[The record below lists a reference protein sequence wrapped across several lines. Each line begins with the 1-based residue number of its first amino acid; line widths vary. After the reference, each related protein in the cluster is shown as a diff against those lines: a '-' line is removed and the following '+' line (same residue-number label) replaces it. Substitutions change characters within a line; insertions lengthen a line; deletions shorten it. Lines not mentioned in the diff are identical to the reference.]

1 MTDLTISCG
10 LTISKVEG
18 RGESRPNSIAR
29 SMVVSSDLTWHIAVN
44 ENVLPTTSTYFS
56 ALPQK
61 IASLQDLLSTLECV
75 DSLSSCVGND
85 DDKFIPLIAARKG
98 SFRNPSGTPFGTF
111 ITPYTLNL
119 ALLFVLGSDIVAYHD
134 ISCNTI
140 RCTDCMVLVPRAN
153 TASRCERCRDYRKN
167 LSGLLTR
174 YHNGKTKRLDGS
186 DPQSHTNYRYLSTQ
200 EKDKRLQRLH
210 QQHRMS
216 EKKLTRL
223 WAALEQA
230 IEQRAVTVDEGLH
243 QDLQD
248 LIRENHKS
256 VGDAHPLGSFGRLFW
271 ENQMRA
277 ASVNDARSMRWD
289 PLMIRWCLY
298 LRHLS
303 GSAYEML
310 RKSGV
315 VKLPS
320 QRTLRDYTYTAK
332 AAAGFSREVDMH
344 IMEAAKLL
352 SCPDREKHV
361 ILLMDEMHLR
371 EDLVYDCH
379 TGSFSFLCEVVCIL
393 LYMFMQLFF

>member
-1 MTDLTISCG
+1 M
-10 LTISKVEG
+10 
-18 RGESRPNSIAR
+18 
-29 SMVVSSDLTWHIAVN
+29 
-44 ENVLPTTSTYFS
+44 
-56 ALPQK
+56 
-61 IASLQDLLSTLECV
+61 
-75 DSLSSCVGND
+75 
-85 DDKFIPLIAARKG
+85 
-98 SFRNPSGTPFGTF
+98 
-111 ITPYTLNL
+111 
-119 ALLFVLGSDIVAYHD
+119 AYHD

-153 TASRCERCRDYRKN
+153 SASRCEQCRDYRKN
-167 LSGLLTR
+167 MSGLLTR
-174 YHNGKTKRLDGS
+174 YRNGQTKRLDGS
-186 DPQSHTNYRYLSTQ
+186 DPQSHTNYRYLSTP

-210 QQHRMS
+210 HQHRMS

-223 WAALEQA
+223 RAALKQA

-243 QDLQD
+243 QDLQEI
-248 LIRENHKS
+248 IRENYKG
-256 VGDAHPLGSFGRLFW
+256 VGDAHPPGSFGRLFW

-277 ASVNDARSMRWD
+277 ASVSDARSMRWD

-310 RKSGV
+310 RECGV

-371 EDLVYDCH
+371 EDLVYDRH
-379 TGSFSFLCEVVCIL
+379 TGSFAFVCKIVCIL
-393 LYMFMQLFF
+393 LYMFMQLFI